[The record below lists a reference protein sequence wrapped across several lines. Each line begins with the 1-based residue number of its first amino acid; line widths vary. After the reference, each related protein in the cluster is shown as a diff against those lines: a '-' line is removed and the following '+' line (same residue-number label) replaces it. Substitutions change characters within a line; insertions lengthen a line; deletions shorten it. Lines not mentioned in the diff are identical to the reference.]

1 MRNVLLI
8 AHVFA
13 AVLFIGPSTL
23 ATSVF
28 PRYADVDGYPVAVA
42 LHRISRGYG
51 YGSIAV
57 AVFGIV
63 MAVDQ
68 GRFGETWVDVSLL
81 LFVLATALLLAVVV
95 PAEAKILRALDPAEP
110 DVSPPGAEISVRP
123 LVMRIRAGAG
133 VYALAWLVILTLM
146 ITKP

>member
-1 MRNVLLI
+1 MASMRNLLLI

-13 AVLFIGPSTL
+13 AVLFLGPSTV
-23 ATSVF
+23 ATSAF
-28 PRYADVDGYPVAVA
+28 PRYADPEGYPVAVA

-51 YGSIAV
+51 TGSIAV
-57 AVFGIV
+57 ALIGIV
-63 MAVDQ
+63 MAIQQ
-68 GRFGETWVDVSLL
+68 GRFGELWVDISLT

-95 PAEAKILRALDPAEP
+95 PAEAAVLRRLDGEGQGPP
-110 DVSPPGAEISVRP
+110 DVRS

-133 VYALAWLVILTLM
+133 TYALVWAAILVLM